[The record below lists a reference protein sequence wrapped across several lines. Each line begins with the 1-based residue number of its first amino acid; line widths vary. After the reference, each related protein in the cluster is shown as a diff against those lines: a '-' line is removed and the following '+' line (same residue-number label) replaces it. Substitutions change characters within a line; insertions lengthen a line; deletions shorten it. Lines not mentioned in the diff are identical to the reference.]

1 MDARPTRGHEQVAQ
15 YDAPRWDAG
24 PSARPPFERTGGFL
38 ALGVVLVIA
47 AAALGFLLGWGSR
60 DTGSATT
67 PSAGG
72 TGASQASASSDA
84 TMALQAMLPPS
95 IYRDCSPRTATAGA
109 TASLSCSSP
118 SGGADELL
126 VTQYADNSTM
136 SSDFADKY
144 ASRYPDGTCGSF
156 AGGTDPKGKGM
167 RSTWGPG
174 DKNPLACYV
183 NDSGA
188 AALLWE
194 YPDRAVQVIGVRKD
208 ADSKAL
214 FMWWNGGKSQLNG

>member
-1 MDARPTRGHEQVAQ
+1 MDARPTRGQEQVAQ

-24 PSARPPFERTGGFL
+24 PPARPPFERTGGFL
-38 ALGVVLVIA
+38 VLGVVLVIA
-47 AAALGFLLGWGSR
+47 AAALGVVLGRSARDAGS
-60 DTGSATT
+60 TT
-67 PSAGG
+67 AAG
-72 TGASQASASSDA
+72 TGGSQASASIDA
-84 TMALQAMLPPS
+84 TTTLQAMLPPS
-95 IYRDCSPRTATAGA
+95 IYRDCSPRTAPAGA

-126 VTQYADNSTM
+126 VTQFSDNATM